1 MHTLTPLSWQH
12 VQLTSGFWYE
22 RQLINARVTIPTVY
36 RRCGETGRLAAWRLD
51 WKPGMP
57 NEPHVFWDSD
67 VAKWLE
73 AAAYS
78 LITHPNAEI
87 EQRVEDLIALIARA
101 QQPDGYLNTHFTV
114 VRPQL
119 RWTNL
124 RDGHELYCAGHLM
137 EAAVAHYQAT
147 GREHFLQVACRYADY
162 IAKVFGTGEKQ
173 RRGYCGHEEIEL
185 ALVKLS
191 RATGTRRYL
200 ELAKYFVEER
210 GRQPHYFDLEAAA
223 RGENPH
229 DYWAKTHEYT
239 QSHVPVREQRVPVG
253 HAVRGMYLYC
263 AMADLAAEYDDHEL
277 LALCRNLF
285 QHVAERRMYVTG
297 GLGSSRA
304 NEGYTS
310 DYDLPNETAYAETCA
325 AIALC
330 LCAHRMLQ
338 IEADGVYADVLERAL
353 FNGVLSGV
361 ALAGDT
367 FFYEN
372 PLASRGNHHRWKWHH
387 CSCCPPNIARL
398 LAAFGQF
405 IYSQREDELYV
416 HLYAASRAHF
426 KLDKHAITLS
436 QETNYPW
443 DEHVRLRFHLEA
455 PAEFTLALRIPTW
468 CRAAELKINDETVP
482 LYAALQRGYVCVRRL
497 WESNEVV
504 ELRLPMPIERVY
516 APPEVAANRG
526 RVALQ
531 AGPLVY
537 CLEEADNG
545 KNLNDLFLPRNAK
558 LTAQFEKG
566 LLGGVA
572 MISGMAQR
580 RVASDYEGALYRSAP
595 PRYEQVSI
603 KAIPYFAWDNR
614 TPGEMLVWMRGE

>member
-1 MHTLTPLSWQH
+1 MHTITPLAWQH

-36 RRCGETGRLAAWRLD
+36 QRCEETGRLAAWKLD

-87 EQRVEDLIALIARA
+87 EQRIEDLIALIARA

-114 VRPQL
+114 VRPHL
-119 RWTNL
+119 RWANL
-124 RDGHELYCAGHLM
+124 RDGHELYCAGHLI
-137 EAAVAHYQAT
+137 EAAVAHFQAT
-147 GREHFLQVACRYADY
+147 GREHFLHVVCRYADY
-162 IAKVFGTGEKQ
+162 LAKVFGTGEGQ
-173 RRGYCGHEEIEL
+173 MRGYCGHAEIEL

-191 RATGTRRYL
+191 RATGAQRYL

-210 GRQPHYFDLEAAA
+210 GRQPHYFDLEAVA

-239 QSHVPVREQRVPVG
+239 QAHLPVREQRVPVG

-277 LALCRNLF
+277 LAVCRRLF
-285 QHVAERRMYVTG
+285 RHVTEKRMYLTG
-297 GLGSSRA
+297 GLGSSRS

-310 DYDLPNETAYAETCA
+310 DYDLPNEIAYAETCA

-330 LCAHRMLQ
+330 LFAHRMLQ
-338 IEADGVYADVLERAL
+338 IEAEGVYADVLERAL

-361 ALAGDT
+361 ALAGNT

-372 PLASRGNHHRWKWHH
+372 PLASRGDHHRWHWHH

-416 HLYAASRAHF
+416 HLYAASRAYF
-426 KLDKHAITLS
+426 KLEEHAVTLN
-436 QETNYPW
+436 QETKYPW
-443 DEHVRLRFHLEA
+443 DEHVRLLFHMEA

-468 CRAAELKINDETVP
+468 CRAAELKINGETVP
-482 LYAALQRGYVCVRRL
+482 LYAALHRGYVCVRRL
-497 WESNEVV
+497 WEARDVV
-504 ELRLPMPIERVY
+504 ELRLPMPVERVY
-516 APPEVAANRG
+516 AHPEVAANRG

-531 AGPLVY
+531 VGPVVY

-545 KNLNDLFLPRNAK
+545 KNLHDLFLPRNAK
-558 LTAQFEKG
+558 LATKFEEN
-566 LLGGVA
+566 LLNGVVT
-572 MISGMAQR
+572 ISGMAQR
-580 RVASDYEGALYRSAP
+580 RMAADYEDTLYRSTP
-595 PRYEQVSI
+595 PRYEEVSI
-603 KAIPYFAWDNR
+603 KAIPYFAWANR